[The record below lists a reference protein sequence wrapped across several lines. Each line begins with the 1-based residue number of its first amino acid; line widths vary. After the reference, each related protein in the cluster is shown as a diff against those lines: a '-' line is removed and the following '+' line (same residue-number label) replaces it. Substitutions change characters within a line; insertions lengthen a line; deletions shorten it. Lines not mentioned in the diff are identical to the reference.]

1 MHTSIRKTLRRLA
14 LAAGLALP
22 AVASAGYSA
31 SYSQIYVLGDSLS
44 DVGNIEAAYA
54 PIVAANGGVPL
65 PILGLTA
72 PGTPSAYAPNRASN
86 GPIWIDAFAGAF
98 GFSSVASLAGGT
110 NYAFGG
116 ARTDNQL
123 YNPVIPDFLGLLQQ
137 RDALLAA
144 RPALDP
150 DALYVVWGGANNLQD
165 ILTGRPR
172 ADGTPQSVGQT
183 VADLADIIDS
193 LAAAGASH
201 FLVPNAPNIGL
212 VPRLRERGPL
222 AVAYGTQLTA
232 ALNGGLAALI
242 DSRRQAGLD
251 ILGFDAAGFLDEV
264 VANPASYGLANVTE
278 RCYTGDDLNFNGSGG
293 VCTDPASYL
302 FWDGIHPTTTGHAL
316 LAQAML
322 QHIPEPA
329 TASLLLGALAAAACN
344 SRRIRQEPRRSLC

>member
-1 MHTSIRKTLRRLA
+1 MPESISKTLRRLA

-22 AVASAGYSA
+22 AAASAG
-31 SYSQIYVLGDSLS
+31 YSQIYVLGDSLS

-65 PILGLTA
+65 PILAA

-98 GFSSVASLAGGT
+98 GFTSVASLNGGT

-137 RDALLAA
+137 RDALLAT

-183 VADLADIIDS
+183 VADLGLIIDS

-212 VPRLRERGPL
+212 VPRLRERGQA
-222 AVAYGTQLTA
+222 AVAFGTLLTD
-232 ALNGGLAALI
+232 ALNDGLATLI

-251 ILGFDAAGFLDEV
+251 ILDFDTAGFLAEV
-264 VANPASYGLANVTE
+264 VANPASYGLSNVTE
-278 RCYTGDDLNFNGSGG
+278 RCYTGDDLNFNGSGSI
-293 VCTDPASYL
+293 CADPARYL
-302 FWDGIHPTTTGHAL
+302 FWDGIHPTATGHAL

-329 TASLLLGALAAAACN
+329 ETGLLLAGLAAAACN
-344 SRRIRQEPRRSLC
+344 SRRIRQKPRQSLC

>member
-1 MHTSIRKTLRRLA
+1 MPESISKTLRRLA

-22 AVASAGYSA
+22 AAASAG
-31 SYSQIYVLGDSLS
+31 YSQIYVLGDSLS

-65 PILGLTA
+65 PILAA

-98 GFSSVASLAGGT
+98 GFTSVASLNGGT

-137 RDALLAA
+137 RDALLATH
-144 RPALDP
+144 PALDP

-183 VADLADIIDS
+183 VADLGLIIDS

-212 VPRLRERGPL
+212 VPRLRERGQA
-222 AVAYGTQLTA
+222 AVAFGTLLTD
-232 ALNGGLAALI
+232 ALNDGLATLI

-251 ILGFDAAGFLDEV
+251 ILDFDTAGFLAEV

-278 RCYTGDDLNFNGSGG
+278 RCYTGDDLNFNGSGSI
-293 VCTDPASYL
+293 CADPASYL
-302 FWDGIHPTTTGHAL
+302 FWDGIHPTATGHAL

-329 TASLLLGALAAAACN
+329 ETGLLLAGLAAAACN
-344 SRRIRQEPRRSLC
+344 SRRIRQKPRQSLC

>member
-1 MHTSIRKTLRRLA
+1 MPESISKTLRRLA

-22 AVASAGYSA
+22 AAASAG
-31 SYSQIYVLGDSLS
+31 YSQIYVLGDSLS

-65 PILGLTA
+65 PILAA

-98 GFSSVASLAGGT
+98 GFTSVASLNGGT

-137 RDALLAA
+137 RDALLAT

-183 VADLADIIDS
+183 VADLGLIIDS

-212 VPRLRERGPL
+212 VPRLRERGQA
-222 AVAYGTQLTA
+222 AVAFGTLLTE
-232 ALNGGLAALI
+232 ALNDGLATLI

-251 ILGFDAAGFLDEV
+251 ILDFDTAGFLAEV
-264 VANPASYGLANVTE
+264 VANPASYGLSNVTE
-278 RCYTGDDLNFNGSGG
+278 RCYTGDDLNFNGSGSI
-293 VCTDPASYL
+293 CADPASYL
-302 FWDGIHPTTTGHAL
+302 FWDGIHPTATGHAL

-329 TASLLLGALAAAACN
+329 ETGLLLAGLAAAACN
-344 SRRIRQEPRRSLC
+344 SRRIRQKPRQSLC

>member
-1 MHTSIRKTLRRLA
+1 MPESISKTLRRLA

-22 AVASAGYSA
+22 AAASAG
-31 SYSQIYVLGDSLS
+31 YSQIYVLGDSLS

-65 PILGLTA
+65 PILAA

-98 GFSSVASLAGGT
+98 GFTSVASLNGGT

-137 RDALLAA
+137 RDALLAT

-183 VADLADIIDS
+183 VADLGLIIDS

-232 ALNGGLAALI
+232 ALNGGLATLI

-251 ILGFDAAGFLDEV
+251 ILDFDTAGFLTEV

-278 RCYTGDDLNFNGSGG
+278 RCYTGDDLNFNGSGSI
-293 VCTDPASYL
+293 CADPASYL
-302 FWDGIHPTTTGHAL
+302 FWDGIHPTATGHAL

-329 TASLLLGALAAAACN
+329 ETGLLLAGLAAAACN
-344 SRRIRQEPRRSLC
+344 SRRIRQKPRQSLC

>member
-1 MHTSIRKTLRRLA
+1 MPESISKTLRRLA

-22 AVASAGYSA
+22 AAASAG
-31 SYSQIYVLGDSLS
+31 YSQIYVLGDSLS

-65 PILGLTA
+65 PILAA

-98 GFSSVASLAGGT
+98 GFTSVASLNGGT

-137 RDALLAA
+137 RDALLAT

-183 VADLADIIDS
+183 VADLGLIIDS

-232 ALNGGLAALI
+232 ALNGGLATLI

-251 ILGFDAAGFLDEV
+251 ILDFDTAGFLTEV
-264 VANPASYGLANVTE
+264 VANPASYGLSNVTE
-278 RCYTGDDLNFNGSGG
+278 RCYTGDDLNFNGSGSI
-293 VCTDPASYL
+293 CADPASYL
-302 FWDGIHPTTTGHAL
+302 FWDGIHPTATGHAL

-329 TASLLLGALAAAACN
+329 ETGLLLAGLAAAACN
-344 SRRIRQEPRRSLC
+344 SRRIRQKPRQSLC

>member
-1 MHTSIRKTLRRLA
+1 MPESISKTLRRLA

-22 AVASAGYSA
+22 AAASAG
-31 SYSQIYVLGDSLS
+31 YSQIYVLGDSLS

-65 PILGLTA
+65 PILAA

-98 GFSSVASLAGGT
+98 GFTSVASLNGGT

-183 VADLADIIDS
+183 VADLGLIIDS

-212 VPRLRERGPL
+212 VPRLRERGQA
-222 AVAYGTQLTA
+222 AVAFGTLLTD
-232 ALNGGLAALI
+232 ALNDGLATLI

-251 ILGFDAAGFLDEV
+251 ILDFDTAGFLTEV

-278 RCYTGDDLNFNGSGG
+278 RCYTGDDLNGNGSGSI
-293 VCTDPASYL
+293 CADPARYL
-302 FWDGIHPTTTGHAL
+302 FWDGIHPTATGHAL

-329 TASLLLGALAAAACN
+329 ETGLLLAGLAAAACN
-344 SRRIRQEPRRSLC
+344 SRRIRQKPRQSLC

>member
-1 MHTSIRKTLRRLA
+1 MPESISKTLRRLA

-22 AVASAGYSA
+22 AAASAG
-31 SYSQIYVLGDSLS
+31 YSQIYVLGDSLS

-65 PILGLTA
+65 PILGLAA
-72 PGTPSAYAPNRASN
+72 PGTPSAYAPSRASN

-98 GFSSVASLAGGT
+98 GFTSVASLNGGT

-183 VADLADIIDS
+183 VADLGLIIDS

-212 VPRLRERGPL
+212 VPRLRERGQA
-222 AVAYGTQLTA
+222 AVAFGTLLTD
-232 ALNGGLAALI
+232 ALNDGLATLI

-251 ILGFDAAGFLDEV
+251 ILDFDTAGFLAEV
-264 VANPASYGLANVTE
+264 VANPASYGLSNVSE
-278 RCYTGDDLNFNGSGG
+278 RCYTGDDITFNGSGS
-293 VCTDPASYL
+293 VCATPESYL
-302 FWDGIHPTTTGHAL
+302 FWDGIHPTATGHAL
-316 LAQAML
+316 LAGAML
-322 QHIPEPA
+322 REVPEPA
-329 TASLLLGALAAAACN
+329 TLGLLALGLGAACT
-344 SRRIRQEPRRSLC
+344 SRRIRQKPGRSLC